1 MEVGRENCLVLNAGD
16 NFLARGKTEEKKA
29 ELIMTA
35 YSLMRVDLIGLGEKE
50 YVFGAPFLRH
60 LSKCY
65 SGNFISANLVD
76 PGQKQSYFLPYLLLR
91 RNGRRILITSVLDPL
106 YNNYLSR
113 DKVAVADPAAS
124 LKRLQKEIGHDLFIV
139 IGHGERKNIL
149 AWIDQ
154 VDGIDLMIQGHQ
166 PGIFRQLEKYRNTVL
181 VCNNIRGGQYIAYLD
196 ISWSPAGRVII
207 SQPKIVRNGARQT
220 KQDPRI
226 ANLINNYEKWRR
238 DFLQRQACSPPGNA
252 VKIQKS
258 GNFYLGI
265 QVCKRCHQ
273 QQFQSWR
280 QTPHSRAIITLLRKQ
295 KESDPACLPCHVT
308 GMNRKDAGGGF
319 RSIIETPRLTNVQ
332 CEACHGP
339 ASRHPQNPKAAV
351 FKPVT
356 RQTCKRCHT
365 PDADPEFNFE
375 QDRLKVDHRA
385 HHQPKTGDKSAGK

>member
-1 MEVGRENCLVLNAGD
+1 VEAGRENCLILNTGD
-16 NFLARGKTEEKKA
+16 NFLGRGKEEEKKA

-50 YVFGAPFLRH
+50 FVFGDSFLRH
-60 LSKCY
+60 LAACY
-65 SGNFISANLVD
+65 SGNFLCSNLAVPD
-76 PGQKQSYFLPYLLLR
+76 QTQNFFLPYLVIKKDDK
-91 RNGRRILITSVLDPL
+91 RILISSILDPS
-106 YNNYLSR
+106 YKDYLHQ
-113 DKVAVADPAAS
+113 DTLTITDPVAS
-124 LKRLQKEIGHDLFIV
+124 LKRLQKEINHDLFIV

-166 PGIFRQLEKYRNTVL
+166 PGISRQLEKYNNTFIVS
-181 VCNNIRGGQYIAYLD
+181 NNIRGSQYIACLD

-207 SQPKIVRNGARQT
+207 SQPKAIRANARQT
-220 KQDPRI
+220 KEDPGI

-238 DFLQRQACSPPGNA
+238 DFLQQQTCSPPPAPGTE
-252 VKIQKS
+252 QKS
-258 GNFYLGI
+258 GIFYLGI

-273 QQFQSWR
+273 QQFRSWR

-319 RSIIETPRLTNVQ
+319 RSITETPRLTNVQ

-356 RQTCKRCHT
+356 RQTCKQCHT

-375 QDRLKVDHRA
+375 QDRLEVDHRA
-385 HHQPKTGDKSAGK
+385 HHQPKGE